1 MEIQPDSLIPTD
13 FQRLVLIVLM
23 FVFYLA
29 FSFVTRDGQYS
40 SWTSLV
46 KDCYHATLWKLLI
59 PPSIVINIYAVVLL
73 E

>member
-29 FSFVTRDGQYS
+29 FSFVTRDGQYGQYGRR
-40 SWTSLV
+40 L
-46 KDCYHATLWKLLI
+46 
-59 PPSIVINIYAVVLL
+59 
-73 E
+73 